1 MNLAKKDSYSS
12 DKNIK
17 ESREEQKQLVSKEN
31 NIAKRLNNLNQ
42 TIETDSAKL
51 LEKVESKDNNNKN
64 EEFKT
69 YSSWEEAMDDFNEN
83 F

>member
-1 MNLAKKDSYSS
+1 M
-12 DKNIK
+12 
-17 ESREEQKQLVSKEN
+17 VSKEN